1 MSLTVLSD
9 GQIQT
14 LLESLDREDTN
25 AFKFGLKSA
34 LHAYST
40 GQQTGGGPSIDQ
52 PERTITH
59 SEGNGTTTLFMPS
72 CAPNGHGVKVV
83 TLSSANADPSHPV
96 VRPTGSITLFSP
108 EGEPMALLHAKTLTA
123 FRTALSS
130 TCLLEKRSVVRTL
143 TVFGCG
149 LQAYWHIR
157 LALKV
162 RGDTIRHVNIINRQ
176 FSENAKHI
184 MKKFY
189 AIPSAVKH
197 AEGWEAAKFSIVTPS
212 FGDYSRIEAE
222 NIADADVIYCCTPS
236 TQELFDAEVLT
247 NREARRKGRLIVA
260 IGSYTPAMRELPRD
274 LLHRAVRT
282 HEHGH
287 RHFHKHAVEGGV
299 VIVDTISGALKEAG
313 EIIDAGLDPRQLV
326 ELGELVMIHQI
337 TQQEQEQQDA
347 AAARASQSS
356 ESSSLAESL
365 EGMKPF
371 SRSSTGGGGGS
382 AMSSVYGTNSS
393 TSEAASKRS
402 SSRSPSRSKSG
413 SIASSISHALHR
425 RSSSRSSIDGRQ
437 DKHHHH
443 QQHHQQFEAAAT
455 PTPQTAADHTGSE
468 KRGSASTSSSDSKQ
482 QRESHLARWLHD
494 GNVIYKSVGMGL
506 MDLVVGQQVVHV
518 ARCNGFGTEVENFSS
533 VATAA
538 GGGAASAGDGQPAHA
553 HALPPH
559 PPAES

>member
-52 PERTITH
+52 PERTATR
-59 SEGNGTTTLFMPS
+59 SECNGTTTLFMPS
-72 CAPNGHGVKVV
+72 CAPSGHGVKVV
-83 TLSSANADPSHPV
+83 TLSSANASPSHPV

-108 EGEPMALLHAKTLTA
+108 EGEPVALLHAKTLTA

-130 TCLLEKRSVVRTL
+130 TCLLEKRSTVKTL

-162 RGDTIRHVNIINRQ
+162 RGNTIRHVNIINRQ
-176 FSENAKHI
+176 FSDNCKHI
-184 MKKFY
+184 MKKLY
-189 AIPSAVKH
+189 AIPSAVKQ
-197 AEGWEAAKFSIVTPS
+197 AEGWEATKFSILTPS
-212 FGDYSRIEAE
+212 FGDYHRIMAD
-222 NIADADVIYCCTPS
+222 NVVDADVIYCCTPS
-236 TQELFDAEVLT
+236 TTELFDAEILT
-247 NREARRKGRLIVA
+247 NRESRKKGRLVVA

-274 LLHRAVRT
+274 LLLRAVRT

-313 EIIDAGLDPRQLV
+313 EIIDAGLDPRKLV

-337 TQQEQEQQDA
+337 AKEEEEEALT
-347 AAARASQSS
+347 RASQSS
-356 ESSSLAESL
+356 ETSSLVESF
-365 EGMKPF
+365 EGMKPP
-371 SRSSTGGGGGS
+371 STTSGS
-382 AMSSVYGTNSS
+382 AMSSVYGASS
-393 TSEAASKRS
+393 AAGGGDGASKRS
-402 SSRSPSRSKSG
+402 SSRSPSRSHRSFG
-413 SIASSISHALHR
+413 SALLHR
-425 RSSSRSSIDGRQ
+425 RSSSRSSDPKQ
-437 DKHHHH
+437 
-443 QQHHQQFEAAAT
+443 QEQHHDANT
-455 PTPQTAADHTGSE
+455 TAAVETETSSK
-468 KRGSASTSSSDSKQ
+468 KRGSDAASAKSTSASASTSASGEKK

-506 MDLVVGQQVVHV
+506 MDLVVGQQVVSV
-518 ARCNGFGTEVENFSS
+518 ARRNGFGTEIHNFSS
-533 VATAA
+533 DPAA
-538 GGGAASAGDGQPAHA
+538 AHV
-553 HALPPH
+553 LSG
-559 PPAES
+559 PPASVGEKTTTTPGSS